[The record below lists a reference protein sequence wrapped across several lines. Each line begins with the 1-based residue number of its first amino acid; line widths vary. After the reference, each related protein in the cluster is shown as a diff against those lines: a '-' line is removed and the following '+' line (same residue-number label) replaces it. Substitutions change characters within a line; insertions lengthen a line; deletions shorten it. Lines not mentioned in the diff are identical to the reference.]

1 MIPQSLKN
9 FKKPFPNKVKLR
21 VRISLDNQ
29 KLDGDVLN
37 IPLFMA
43 DQADRLMGLALNRQS
58 GNKQERRI

>member
-9 FKKPFPNKVKLR
+9 FKKLFPDKVKLR

-37 IPLFMA
+37 TPLFMA

>member
-1 MIPQSLKN
+1 MIPQSPKN
-9 FKKPFPNKVKLR
+9 FKKPIPDKVKLR
-21 VRISLDNQ
+21 VRISLNNL

-37 IPLFMA
+37 TPLFMA